1 MKKHLQIS
9 VSCLLLCTLLLTA
22 PPSAQAARFTDVPA
36 NNWAA
41 SSINRCVVLGLFQ
54 GQTPSRFGMGQQM
67 TRAAFTVVLGRFF
80 AWPAVTPAVGSFDDN
95 RDKSSWYFSAVETA
109 YANGAITRQSAAFRP
124 NDPITREEMAVML
137 VRVLGYG
144 AIAGLAQDLPLP
156 FTDVESSRGYIAMAY
171 ELGIVTGTSKTTFSP
186 QKTATREQTA
196 VMLMRVYDKYAHK
209 APGKVGIA
217 AGTKGLTDLKG
228 YAAVGVPAA
237 SLTYNGKVNCVAAMK
252 DADAAAI
259 RAAAATAGAKVLLYV
274 TGSASALKGAPEET
288 AALLAKAVE
297 SGGYDGL
304 FLDLPKLPEAQR
316 ADLTALTAALRT
328 ALGSKPLYLMAEAPV
343 WQGAAYGGYDFA
355 ALAAQ
360 ADRLV
365 LRVAPYEKSA
375 GGFPTAPLEPLEE
388 VYYALGELKGVVPAD
403 KLSLLLTTT
412 GSAWA
417 GQRATGSVSAAQLSD
432 LLASPSAEVYYSTRY
447 ACAYLTRGAG
457 SSRTVVW
464 FLEEEAAAE
473 RARMAAFFGVNQVCL
488 SDLTSVS
495 APLLAGL
502 S

>member
-1 MKKHLQIS
+1 MKKHLRTS
-9 VSCLLLCTLLLTA
+9 VSCLVLCALLLTA
-22 PPSAQAARFTDVPA
+22 APAARAARFTDVPA
-36 NNWAA
+36 KSWAA
-41 SSINRCVVLGLFQ
+41 SSINRCVALGLFQ
-54 GQTPSRFGMGQQM
+54 GQTPTRFGMGQPM

-80 AWPAVTPAVGSFDDN
+80 HWTGVTPAVGSFEDN
-95 RDKSSWYFSAVETA
+95 RDRTAWYFSAVETA
-109 YANGAITRQSAAFRP
+109 YANGAVTRQSAAFRP

-137 VRVLGYG
+137 VRALGYG

-156 FTDVESSRGYIAMAY
+156 FTDVESNRGYIAMAY
-171 ELGIVTGTSKTTFSP
+171 ELGIVTGTSPTTVSP

-196 VMLMRVYDKYAHK
+196 VMLMRVYDKYTHK
-209 APGKVGIA
+209 APGKVGILS
-217 AGTKGLTDLKG
+217 GTKAPENLTG
-228 YAAVGVPAA
+228 YAAVGIAA
-237 SLTYNGKVNCVAAMK
+237 ATLTYNGAVNCASTIK
-252 DADAAAI
+252 DGDAAAL
-259 RAAAATAGAKVLLYV
+259 RAAAAAAGAKALLHV
-274 TGSASALKGAPEET
+274 TGNAAALKGTPEET

-316 ADLTALTAALRT
+316 PALTALTAALRG
-328 ALGSKPLYLMAEAPV
+328 ALGDKLLYLMAEAPV
-343 WQGAAYGGYDFA
+343 WQGTAYGGYDYA

-365 LRVAPYEKSA
+365 LRVAPYVKSSA
-375 GGFPTAPLEPLEE
+375 GFPTAPLEPLEE
-388 VYYALGELKGVVPAD
+388 VYYALAELKGTVPGD

-417 GQRATGSVSAAQLSD
+417 GQQATGRVSAAQLSD
-432 LLASPSAEVYYSTRY
+432 LLASPSVEAHYSSRY
-447 ACAYLTRGAG
+447 ACAYLTRGTG

-464 FLEEEAAAE
+464 YLEEAAAAE

-495 APLLAGL
+495 PSLMAGL
-502 S
+502 A